1 MTGAKRIAV
10 ILLCAGFSAFLNYAL
25 RRGPGN
31 TIHTVDLAEIYYGD
45 RCALQHKDP
54 YDPATVLHQFLAEG
68 GRFPKDMP
76 GKPISDARVAQIVL
90 SNSVNLPTSFF
101 LFLPFA
107 LLPWSLTS
115 SLWVWFSVA
124 LIAISAWLVWDL
136 GSRAAP
142 AIWACLAGFLLAN
155 SQQLIASGNI
165 AGAAVG
171 LCIIAAWCFLK
182 QRYTLAGV
190 ILLAIS
196 LLLKPHDA
204 GFIWLYFLL
213 AGGTLR
219 RRALQTLAVT
229 AVLGLSTAVWIAR
242 ISPHWLPELHRNIS
256 YEVARGGI
264 DDPGPAGAHQ
274 NTPAPVIDLQ
284 AAISVFHDDAGF
296 YNRASYLLIGVLMLI
311 WIVAVL
317 RNRGLKGRHFS
328 RAAIAPQKDAALPV
342 AEKLALQKGTGF
354 SPCTNAAR
362 PTGALAPEVGSSE
375 PSQLHRALFALAPV
389 AALTMLPV
397 YHRPYDAK
405 LLLLT
410 LPACAMLWAA
420 KAPRR
425 WLALALTAAAIVV
438 TSDIPLA
445 IDVAIGQ
452 SLSLSANTLAGKG
465 ATVLLLRPAPVILLA
480 LGCFYLWVFL
490 RYQPPASTLPRQDE
504 A

>member
-10 ILLCAGFSAFLNYAL
+10 ILLCAGFSAFLNHAL

-45 RCALQHKDP
+45 RCALQHQDP
-54 YDPATVLHQFLAEG
+54 YDPATVLHEFLAEG
-68 GRFPKDMP
+68 GKFPKDMP

-101 LFLPFA
+101 LFIPFA
-107 LLPWSLTS
+107 LLPWSVAS
-115 SLWVWFSVA
+115 WLWVWISVL
-124 LIAISAWLVWDL
+124 LIAVSAGLVWDL
-136 GSRAAP
+136 GAGAAP

-155 SQQLIASGNI
+155 LQQLIASGNI

-171 LCIIAAWCFLK
+171 LCIIAAWCFLRE
-182 QRYTLAGV
+182 RYALAGV
-190 ILLAIS
+190 VLLAIS

-213 AGGTLR
+213 AGGILR

-229 AVLGLSTAVWIAR
+229 AVLGLCTAFWIANV
-242 ISPHWLPELHRNIS
+242 SPHWLPEMHRNIT

-264 DDPGPAGAHQ
+264 DDPGPTGAHQ

-284 AAISVFHDDAGF
+284 AAVSIFKDNASF
-296 YNRASYLLIGVLMLI
+296 YNGVSYLAIGALMLI

-317 RNRGLKGRHFS
+317 RNHRPAAQTAQRQGS
-328 RAAIAPQKDAALPV
+328 SPPAAIQ
-342 AEKLALQKGTGF
+342 
-354 SPCTNAAR
+354 
-362 PTGALAPEVGSSE
+362 
-375 PSQLHRALFALAPV
+375 RALFALAPV
-389 AALTMLPV
+389 AALTLLPV

-420 KAPRR
+420 KARGR
-425 WLALALTAAAIVV
+425 WLALALTTAAIIF

-452 SLSLSANTLAGKG
+452 SLSLSASTLTGKL

-490 RYQPPASTLPRQDE
+490 RYQPPASALPPQDE
-504 A
+504 TSTSSAVSTAT